1 MSRRTRSHG
10 DRLQEPLMRRL
21 ERASADLNPILVVII
36 AGLAILNFS
45 VYAALQLA
53 PLPHRAWS
61 CRRDKKNWRTARRP
75 SRRIESHGADVGSA
89 FVQNPRAPCKSLKAP
104 KTSR

>member
-1 MSRRTRSHG
+1 MSRRSRLHG

-53 PLPHRAWS
+53 PLPH
-61 CRRDKKNWRTARRP
+61 
-75 SRRIESHGADVGSA
+75 
-89 FVQNPRAPCKSLKAP
+89 
-104 KTSR
+104 